1 MTRIKKSRKVN
12 TNGPA
17 RPPREKASARAKHGG
32 KKVGKGQ
39 ASGSRHSLSK
49 AAQARQDA
57 ATTDPRLGSK
67 APVALFVDAA
77 TPAKAA
83 PQVLA
88 PDVELAKLEAD
99 PRLNTL
105 LERTEAGETLKP
117 KDQAWLDAT
126 LDRIADLMH
135 QLGLDVEDEGYEEDA
150 TSDEEP
156 DLLSRF
162 EQGADLLDQYKE

>member
-12 TNGPA
+12 NNGPA
-17 RPPREKASARAKHGG
+17 RTPREKASARAKHTG

-39 ASGSRHSLSK
+39 TSGSRHSQSK
-49 AAQARQDA
+49 EALARQEA
-57 ATTDPRLGSK
+57 AAKDPRLGSK
-67 APVALFVDAA
+67 TPIALFVDATA
-77 TPAKAA
+77 PAKAA
-83 PQVLA
+83 PKALA

-99 PRLNTL
+99 PRLNNL
-105 LERTEAGETLKP
+105 LERTESGETLKP

-135 QLGLDVEDEGYEEDA
+135 QLGLDVDDEGYEEEPE
-150 TSDEEP
+150 SDEP